1 MRERQE
7 LALSTECRRSAR
19 VGQARSLWLVWLVS
33 FNQTHE
39 TDQTDQMNKTDR
51 PLYIWNLPINR
62 NQPGIGKVLV
72 DLRKTPASAKLS
84 DRQGRGM
91 RGCNHS
97 VM

>member
-51 PLYIWNLPINR
+51 PLYIWNLPVNR
-62 NQPGIGKVLV
+62 SQPGTGKVSV
-72 DLRKTPASAKLS
+72 DLRETPASMKLS
-84 DRQGRGM
+84 D
-91 RGCNHS
+91 
-97 VM
+97 